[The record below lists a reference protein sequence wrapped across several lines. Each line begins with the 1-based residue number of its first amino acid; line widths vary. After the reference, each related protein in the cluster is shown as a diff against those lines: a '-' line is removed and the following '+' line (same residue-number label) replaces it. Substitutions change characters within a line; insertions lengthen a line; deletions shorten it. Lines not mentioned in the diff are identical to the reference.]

1 MKLDTFLKSKVR
13 WHLGYNLTSVPA
25 GDQGRL
31 EEALDNIQAFRPLI
45 SSTTSW
51 YFS

>member
-1 MKLDTFLKSKVR
+1 MKLDSFLKSKVR

-31 EEALDNIQAFRPLI
+31 EEAIDNIQESF
-45 SSTTSW
+45 
-51 YFS
+51 